1 MTKYHKSHFR
11 IESSLNEK
19 VKEKAKDEL
28 KLNFTDLLHI
38 LLIKYVENETVITV
52 EDLAR

>member
-11 IESSLNEK
+11 VEASLNNTA
-19 VKEKAKDEL
+19 KEKAKDEL
-28 KLNFTDLLHI
+28 KLSFTDLIHI
-38 LLIKYVENETVITV
+38 LLIKYVENDTVITV